1 VSDPKKGAW
10 HANMARF
17 NAKSEFEYC
26 SNGDRVNA
34 RGNAQMRATTH
45 FLREE

>member
-1 VSDPKKGAW
+1 L
-10 HANMARF
+10 ARF
-17 NAKSEFEYC
+17 NAKSEFGYC

-34 RGNAQMRATTH
+34 RGNAQIRDDS